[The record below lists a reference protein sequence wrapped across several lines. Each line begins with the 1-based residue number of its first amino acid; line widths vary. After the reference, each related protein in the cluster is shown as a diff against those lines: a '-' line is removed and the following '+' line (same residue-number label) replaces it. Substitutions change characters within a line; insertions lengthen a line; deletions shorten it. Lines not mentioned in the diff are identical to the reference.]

1 MGIVFEHKHDG
12 DAVEVLDDEYVIPYL
27 EIQAEPPYNSN
38 PNASRERYLE
48 RTRRQV
54 GSPGFHL
61 VSARDDGRLIGWAF
75 GLPFAA
81 GRWWGGNTT
90 PAPEDVVESEK
101 FAVIEL
107 NVIAERRGHG
117 HGRRLLDELLGA
129 RPEPWATLLSLPRA
143 PAHDMYEHL
152 GWHATGTNQP
162 TPDADVADVMVL
174 KLGGP
179 LAASPRE
186 GPLFQPRRPG

>member
-1 MGIVFEHKHDG
+1 MGIVFEHKYGG
-12 DAVEVLDDEYVIPYL
+12 DAAEVLADEYVVPYL

-54 GSPGFHL
+54 DNPGFHL
-61 VSARDDGRLIGWAF
+61 VSAGDEGGRLIGWTF

-81 GRWWGGNTT
+81 GRWWGGDNT
-90 PAPEDVVESEK
+90 PAPDEVLQAEK

-107 NVIAERRGHG
+107 NVILKERGKG
-117 HGRRLLDELLGA
+117 YGRRLLEELLGA
-129 RPEPWATLLSLPRA
+129 RPEPWAMLLSLPAA

-152 GWHATGTNQP
+152 GWHVAGTNQP
-162 TPDADVADVMVL
+162 APDADVADVMVL
-174 KLGGP
+174 KLGG
-179 LAASPRE
+179 
-186 GPLFQPRRPG
+186 